1 MKIDSKV
8 RSSTLHRRLRRLSA
22 AEIREEAVAFIEQ
35 FHRETNLSSQT
46 ATERTREVLAD
57 LKKHDFYNHTVDELE
72 FGARIAWR
80 NHARCIG
87 RLHWRSLKVIDC
99 RQSTQVNDITERLTE
114 HINQAQ
120 GNGRIQSTISI
131 FTPVM
136 ANQIPAFIESRQL
149 IQYAGYARPGDSTLG
164 DPITLEAT
172 RIAVSL
178 GWKPPKKPSHFDL
191 LPILIRDKE
200 GQRQFFKLPNNLVT
214 EIAIEHPTETAINSL
229 GLKWYALPCVSS
241 MILTIGGIDYP
252 CAPFNGFYMGTEIA
266 SRNLA
271 DERRYNLLPTIAN
284 ALGNASTKAT
294 ELWKDRTLTILNE
307 AVLHSFKRDE
317 IKMID
322 HHSASSQYMDF
333 ARVEQSQGRTAAGDW
348 SWLVPPQASSACPVF
363 HLKMENRTEV
373 PNFYTSRGADGDKLR
388 LYHDQEEHSK
398 WWFRWKYWQNRY
410 RRWRR
415 TKY

>member
-8 RSSTLHRRLRRLSA
+8 RSSTLRRRLRRLGA
-22 AEIREEAVAFIEQ
+22 TEIREEAVAFIEQ

-46 ATERTREVLAD
+46 ATERIKEVLAD
-57 LKKHDFYNHTVDELE
+57 LKKHGFYNHTFDELE

-99 RQSTQVNDITERLTE
+99 RQSTQVNDIMERLTE
-114 HINQAQ
+114 HIEQAQ

-131 FTPVM
+131 FSPVM
-136 ANQIPAFIESRQL
+136 ANKIPAFIESRQL
-149 IQYAGYARPGDSTLG
+149 IQYAGYARPGKSTLG

-172 RIAVSL
+172 RNAISL
-178 GWKPPKKPSHFDL
+178 GWKPPSKPSHFDL

-200 GQRQFFKLPNNLVT
+200 GQRQFFELPTNLVT
-214 EIAIEHPTETAINSL
+214 EVKIEHPTEIAINSL
-229 GLKWYALPCVSS
+229 ELKWYALPCVSS
-241 MILTIGGIDYP
+241 MILTVGGIDYP

-284 ALGNASTKAT
+284 ALGNTSTKPG

-333 ARVEQSQGRTAAGDW
+333 SRIEQSQGRTAAGDW
-348 SWLVPPQASSACPVF
+348 SWIVPPQASSACPVF
-363 HLKMENRTEV
+363 HLKMENRSEV
-373 PNFYTSRGADGDKLR
+373 PNFYTSRAAGGDKLR

-398 WWFRWKYWQNRY
+398 WWFRWKYWQHRY
-410 RRWRR
+410 RKWRR